1 MDYLNLDI
9 VDRNIIFAKKKNK
22 MNPFFLT
29 GIIPDA
35 YFCDRKKETDTII
48 SHLENQSNILLTSSR
63 RMGKTQLIRHIFNN
77 DRIRSKYHT
86 FYTDIYATSSL
97 RELVFFLG
105 KEIYLRLVPGEKK
118 ALKLFLGTIR
128 SLAAAFG
135 MDPVTG
141 EPRINLQIGNIT
153 APELTLEEIFD
164 YLEKADKPCL
174 FAIDEFQQISRY
186 PEANVEA
193 LLRTHIQKMNNCCFI
208 FSGSDR
214 HILEQM
220 FSSYAKP
227 FYNSAQPVHLGRI
240 DRDEY
245 IRFVVA
251 QFESAGVQISPE
263 TVGYCYDEFDGYT
276 YYNHKVFHDIYAF
289 VRNGISVDKET
300 VEHVVESILEE
311 NSYTFSEV
319 MSGLTIAQKQMLVAV
334 AKEKPARRPT
344 SGAFVRRNALDSPS
358 SAQKAI
364 AKLLDS
370 QLITYTVVDGEK
382 EYSVADKFFERWL
395 RKTY

>member
-1 MDYLNLDI
+1 
-9 VDRNIIFAKKKNK
+9 
-22 MNPFFLT
+22 MNPFFLA

-35 YFCDRKKETDTII
+35 YFCDREKETDAII
-48 SHLENQSNILLTSSR
+48 THLENQSNILLTSSR
-63 RMGKTQLIRHIFNN
+63 RMGKTQLIRHVFNN
-77 DRIRSKYHT
+77 DRIRGKYHT

-105 KEIYLRLVPGEKK
+105 KEIYQRLVPGEKK

-245 IRFVVA
+245 IRFVVG
-251 QFESAGVQISPE
+251 QFKSAGVQVSPE

-289 VRNGISVDKET
+289 VRKGASVDKVT
-300 VEHVVESILEE
+300 VEQVVESILEE
-311 NSYTFSEV
+311 SSHTFSEV
-319 MSGLTIAQKQMLVAV
+319 MSGLPIAQKQMLVAV
-334 AKEKPARRPT
+334 AKEKPAKRPT
-344 SGAFVRRNALDSPS
+344 SGAFVRRNALNSPS

-364 AKLLDS
+364 AKLLDA
-370 QLITYTVVDGEK
+370 QLITYIVVDGEK

-395 RKTY
+395 RETY

>member
-1 MDYLNLDI
+1 
-9 VDRNIIFAKKKNK
+9 

-35 YFCDRKKETDTII
+35 YFCDREKETDAII
-48 SHLENQSNILLTSSR
+48 THLENQSNILLTSSR
-63 RMGKTQLIRHIFNN
+63 RMGKTQLIRHVFNN
-77 DRIRSKYHT
+77 DRIRGKYHT

-105 KEIYLRLVPGEKK
+105 KEIYQRLVPGEKK

-245 IRFVVA
+245 IRFVVG
-251 QFESAGVQISPE
+251 QFKSAGVQVSPE

-289 VRNGISVDKET
+289 VRKGASVDKVT
-300 VEHVVESILEE
+300 VEQVVDSILEE
-311 NSYTFSEV
+311 SSHTFSEV
-319 MSGLTIAQKQMLVAV
+319 MSGLPIAQKQMLVAV
-334 AKEKPARRPT
+334 AKEKPAKRPT
-344 SGAFVRRNALDSPS
+344 SGAFVRRNALNSPS

-364 AKLLDS
+364 AKLLDA
-370 QLITYTVVDGEK
+370 QLITYIVVDGEK
-382 EYSVADKFFERWL
+382 SIR
-395 RKTY
+395 